1 LIYPVPHPI
10 NPFLGVHFTL
20 TLNNKVKI
28 GPTAIPIFGKE
39 QYSITSKLNAKE
51 LIQTFQGIYALIR
64 GDKHSFTELIKTEWP
79 KFYKKRLVK
88 ESSRI
93 VPAAINVK
101 SWENSKSGIRS
112 QLVDLKNGELV
123 QDFVVKRYL
132 NSIHV
137 LNAVS
142 PGWTSALP
150 FGRYIAELARK

>member
-1 LIYPVPHPI
+1 
-10 NPFLGVHFTL
+10 
-20 TLNNKVKI
+20 
-28 GPTAIPIFGKE
+28 
-39 QYSITSKLNAKE
+39 LNAKE